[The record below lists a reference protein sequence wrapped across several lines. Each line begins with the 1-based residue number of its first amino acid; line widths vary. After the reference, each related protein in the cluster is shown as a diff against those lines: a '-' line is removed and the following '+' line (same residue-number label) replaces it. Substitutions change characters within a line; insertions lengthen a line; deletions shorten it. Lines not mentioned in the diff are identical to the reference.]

1 MAKSRV
7 VKYDWTPAL
16 LFCVLKR
23 VCGCVCFAILCYCFH
38 QKSLLFFLWR
48 KHFCAVT
55 LSRSFS
61 FHLQKKTVLTSSLPP
76 VYASVCLC
84 VCSQDIQ
91 VECFSSNAFSSWR
104 TVDFRRWGLWIGIF
118 RLPAPTRSPTHV
130 NTERNN
136 NLHSNFVAVDSQ
148 QTAHFSDG
156 ALPYTEIT
164 FKSGQQLCFLGPHNY
179 LVVATVVER
188 LRPKHVQCLP
198 ATPDGMF
205 LWIQFSNVSTW

>member
-1 MAKSRV
+1 M
-7 VKYDWTPAL
+7 
-16 LFCVLKR
+16 CV
-23 VCGCVCFAILCYCFH
+23 CVCFAILCYCFH
-38 QKSLLFFLWR
+38 QKKFAVFPVEEAFLRCHTVQEFF
-48 KHFCAVT
+48 FPPP
-55 LSRSFS
+55 
-61 FHLQKKTVLTSSLPP
+61 KKTVLTSSLPP

-164 FKSGQQLCFLGPHNY
+164 FKSGQQLCFWDHIITL
-179 LVVATVVER
+179 L
-188 LRPKHVQCLP
+188 LLL
-198 ATPDGMF
+198 
-205 LWIQFSNVSTW
+205 LWRG